1 MSHHLDTPQAA
12 KNGQLFIGDLYVF
25 PGEHGTVLVMDLNS
39 NVTGVHQRRGFHP
52 EARYEFKI
60 HANGAEFEELTY
72 RVSFGEP
79 DADGGQ
85 ALRQDVL
92 TGQDAREDSA
102 AGKLALEGHTGETVT
117 DSATRLWAG
126 RVQDPFYMDLP
137 CWPSPTVRSR
147 RGLPSTCR
155 AGIRRRRRTPSPA
168 PRWTPSRWRFL
179 TATTA
184 WPCGIVGPRVDGWFM
199 SRTPAEAVARLPH
212 R

>member
-12 KNGQLFIGDLYVF
+12 KNGQLFIGDLYAF

-52 EARYEFKI
+52 EARCEFNI

-85 ALRQDVL
+85 ALRLDVL

-102 AGKLALEGHTGETVT
+102 DGKLALEGHTGETVT

-126 RVQDPFYMDLP
+126 RVQDPF
-137 CWPSPTVRSR
+137 
-147 RGLPSTCR
+147 
-155 AGIRRRRRTPSPA
+155 
-168 PRWTPSRWRFL
+168 
-179 TATTA
+179 
-184 WPCGIVGPRVDGWFM
+184 
-199 SRTPAEAVARLPH
+199 
-212 R
+212 